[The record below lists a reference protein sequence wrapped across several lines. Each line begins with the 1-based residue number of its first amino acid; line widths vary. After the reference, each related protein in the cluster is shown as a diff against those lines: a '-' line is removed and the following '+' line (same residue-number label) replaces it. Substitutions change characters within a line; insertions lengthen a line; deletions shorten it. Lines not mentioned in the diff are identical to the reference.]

1 MKKVL
6 PPCKK
11 SCKGYVVDSR
21 RGQYCPCIEKKLPKS
36 SRQSVKALY
45 SGRIEEYWLREEFSR
60 KARTVEAIE
69 RKLQRFGLSP
79 YEVELIML
87 RYVDDMQMKE
97 IVKEQG
103 WVNASSAGYFLKK
116 TLAKLRLGGFRL

>member
-1 MKKVL
+1 
-6 PPCKK
+6 
-11 SCKGYVVDSR
+11 
-21 RGQYCPCIEKKLPKS
+21 
-36 SRQSVKALY
+36 
-45 SGRIEEYWLREEFSR
+45 
-60 KARTVEAIE
+60 
-69 RKLQRFGLSP
+69 
-79 YEVELIML
+79 ML